1 MKGALNPGT
10 FNKIIVELTR
20 STLFTEVFDIP
31 PYTETDP
38 NDYYEN
44 PQRQRNTL
52 YSSMGD
58 CQLVLRYFALKE
70 NENIRGSMK
79 SMLDRAMEKEV
90 TEQQAQ
96 ALKQEY
102 IERFSFLYN
111 LFDRKPFRLPPDD
124 KGHERVSA
132 AIYDAAM
139 VAMNDLWGER
149 GKIQADAAN
158 VKQRMANATV
168 DPAEIIVLTGQGNTA
183 NAVKDR
189 IKLVRNIL
197 LPE

>member
-1 MKGALNPGT
+1 MKIPGQ
-10 FNKIIVELTR
+10 I
-20 STLFTEVFDIP
+20 S
-31 PYTETDP
+31 
-38 NDYYEN
+38 
-44 PQRQRNTL
+44 
-52 YSSMGD
+52 
-58 CQLVLRYFALKE
+58 
-70 NENIRGSMK
+70 
-79 SMLDRAMEKEV
+79 
-90 TEQQAQ
+90 AQ
-96 ALKQEY
+96 
-102 IERFSFLYN
+102 IN
-111 LFDRKPFRLPPDD
+111 N